1 MTELILASMLD
12 DGILQLTLNRPD
24 RHNALNTPT
33 LEMLI
38 EQLEAA
44 RDNQDA
50 NVVVLTGAGEKAFC
64 AGGDLSPGGGM
75 GGGMLPMHYDRL
87 AFVDLFKAMRELG
100 KPIIARV
107 QGHCLGGGLG
117 LMLGCDLAVA
127 AERATFGTPEI
138 RVGLFPMMIMTLI
151 FRNIGRKAGME
162 MIFTGERMSS
172 DWAARVGLVNKVVPD
187 DELDASVLELAK
199 KIASHSPAILKLG
212 RDAFFAQEDLPL
224 DQALTFLHSQLT
236 INTLAED
243 AAEGVAAFIGKRE
256 PKWKGK

>member
-1 MTELILASMLD
+1 MSELVLENMLD
-12 DGILQLTLNRPD
+12 NGILQLTLNRPD
-24 RHNALNTPT
+24 RHNALNNET
-33 LEMLI
+33 LEQLI
-38 EQLEAA
+38 ERLGSAKDNEDA
-44 RDNQDA
+44 R
-50 NVVVLTGAGEKAFC
+50 VVVLTGAGEKAFC

-75 GGGMLPMHYDRL
+75 SGGMLPLHYDRL
-87 AFVDLFKAMRELG
+87 AFVDLFRAMRSLG

-117 LMLGCDLAVA
+117 LMLGCDLAIA

-162 MIFTGERMSS
+162 MIFTGERMSAE
-172 DWAARVGLVNKVVPD
+172 WAVRVGLVNKVVPD
-187 DELDASVLELAK
+187 DELDSTVMTLAK
-199 KIASHSPAILKLG
+199 KIAGYSPAILKLG
-212 RDAFFAQEDLPL
+212 RDAFYAQEDMPL
-224 DQALTFLHSQLT
+224 EQALAFLHSQLT

-256 PKWKGK
+256 PEWKGK